1 MRCCKNK
8 TSFSW
13 SYRDLSK
20 RSLENNVISRR
31 GKRKIHT
38 LEIGGH
44 VQMAKSD
51 PKAQRKSSLSDC
63 TWLEN
68 EYGSFNLEALKFL
81 MHFREPG
88 SSFYFIFTHTHIISL
103 FSHIYI
109 YIFSFLYTNFFLSF
123 FYSSI
128 FFICSPLNS
137 KIALYLPPP
146 PCLDVCSSSGK
157 EVIE

>member
-1 MRCCKNK
+1 MRCCQNK

-13 SYRDLSK
+13 SYRDSSK

-51 PKAQRKSSLSDC
+51 LKAQRKSLLSDC

-81 MHFREPG
+81 MHFRQLG
-88 SSFYFIFTHTHIISL
+88 SSLYFIFTHSHVFFLIHI
-103 FSHIYI
+103 F
-109 YIFSFLYTNFFLSF
+109 FFFLSF
-123 FYSSI
+123 SFFLFLIFSS
-128 FFICSPLNS
+128 FSFSFS
-137 KIALYLPPP
+137 
-146 PCLDVCSSSGK
+146 
-157 EVIE
+157 

>member
-1 MRCCKNK
+1 MRWCQNK

-13 SYRDLSK
+13 SYRDSSK
-20 RSLENNVISRR
+20 RSLKNNVISRR

-81 MHFREPG
+81 MHLREPG
-88 SSFYFIFTHTHIISL
+88 SSLYFYFYTYSYFFS
-103 FSHIYI
+103 FSHIYFF
-109 YIFSFLYTNFFLSF
+109 IFSFSSFFLN
-123 FYSSI
+123 

-137 KIALYLPPP
+137 KIASYLPPP
-146 PCLDVCSSSGK
+146 PCLDVARPRAK
-157 EVIE
+157 RR

>member
-1 MRCCKNK
+1 MRCCQNK

-13 SYRDLSK
+13 SYRDSSK

-38 LEIGGH
+38 PEIGRH

-51 PKAQRKSSLSDC
+51 TEAQRKPSLSDC

-81 MHFREPG
+81 MHFREQG
-88 SSFYFIFTHTHIISL
+88 SSLYFYFYTYSYFFS

-109 YIFSFLYTNFFLSF
+109 LFCYSAPGCILYTE
-123 FYSSI
+123 
-128 FFICSPLNS
+128 C
-137 KIALYLPPP
+137 AH
-146 PCLDVCSSSGK
+146 PCCK
-157 EVIE
+157 